1 MDSDRLEDLLDTGP
15 DWSVSRLQTIFT
27 CGRRYKY
34 KYVDKVEEP
43 ATPPLAFGSANHS
56 CIYQM
61 HTRNIWKDPDI
72 QRLWDDEWYLAQQLI
87 DWSKTQYR
95 KSAYDAKGIK
105 ILENYRDKHQ
115 HDEWYVLESH
125 FRFNPNDPKWYEKDS
140 KDFKKWSWRYPM
152 LRGTIDKI
160 QLLTKDT
167 DQVLPEHI
175 GRLAIIDYKTSKNAP
190 DELLL
195 AVDPQLTIY
204 REAVKDILGE
214 DLVVGLHH
222 LPTDKIYWN
231 TRTDED
237 MKEVLEML
245 EEGVNRVEEFRFG
258 RNISWTCK
266 FCPYKEDCLG
276 SLAGDRNPLRRGVS

>member
-1 MDSDRLEDLLDTGP
+1 MELDRLEDLDDVGP
-15 DWSVSRLQTIFT
+15 DWSVSRLQVIFS

-34 KYVDKVEEP
+34 RYIDKAPEP
-43 ATPPLAFGSANHS
+43 ASPPLAFGTSVHK
-56 CIYQM
+56 CIYRM
-61 HTRNIWKDPDI
+61 HDLRVWTDPDI
-72 QRLWDDEWYLAQQLI
+72 QRLWAEEWYLANKEV
-87 DWSKTQYR
+87 DWDKTNYR
-95 KSAYDAKGIK
+95 KNTYEAKGIK
-105 ILENYRDKHQ
+105 ILETYRDKHE
-115 HDEWYVLESH
+115 HDDWYVLESN
-125 FRFNPNDPKWYEKDS
+125 FRFDPDP
-140 KDFKKWSWRYPM
+140 DYPI

-160 QLLTKDT
+160 QRLNAES

-204 REAVKDILGE
+204 HQALRKLLGE

-237 MKEVLEML
+237 MNEVLEML
-245 EEGVNRVEEFRFG
+245 WEGVERVEQKKFG
-258 RNISWTCK
+258 RNINWTCK
-266 FCPYKEDCLG
+266 FCPFKEDCLG
-276 SLAGDRNPLRRGVS
+276 SLAGGRNPLRRSVP